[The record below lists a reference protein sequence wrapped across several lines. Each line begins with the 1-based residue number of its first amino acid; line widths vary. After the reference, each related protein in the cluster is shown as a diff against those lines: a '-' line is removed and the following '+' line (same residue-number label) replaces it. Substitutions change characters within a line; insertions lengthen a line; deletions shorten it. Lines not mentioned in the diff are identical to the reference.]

1 MGSPA
6 PPAKSDY
13 SARGVLRAARWKVAD
28 VRRELDEI
36 ERMIDTV
43 EDAIDDAVVHIRLA
57 EEEAAEQE
65 SQPQGGD

>member
-6 PPAKSDY
+6 PPEKTDY

-28 VRRELDEI
+28 VRTQLDEI

-43 EDAIDDAVVHIRLA
+43 EDAIDDAVVHIRLH
-57 EEEAAEQE
+57 EEAAAEE
-65 SQPQGGD
+65 KDDE